1 MLGARLQFGED
12 RFYNPARA
20 RRDHLSRAH
29 SDVMNF
35 SDDDT
40 EKENGGDDENQVLVV
55 DTRSACDNDFSDS
68 EDSDSEHE
76 TCLMERVGLGK
87 GAMCELTR
95 EHCVVVMEER
105 TVAEDLD
112 NYLTGVQRRR
122 QHRYELEERR
132 IRDDAEAKRR
142 EDEKRR
148 QEKEVSALTRADGEE
163 KTASSGSF
171 LKAAESALK
180 LKERRSQIYK
190 QVVAETEALRRS
202 VDLRSHELQIAR
214 RIRQISWTT
223 ESVRGKAIE
232 LVTLI
237 TNSTYPRSSTLI
249 FAEKIVSQC
258 ANPSGSLSKSVF
270 AYAQVIFLVTSQ
282 VPQAMDFVLADF
294 VLAESNRLC
303 IYTVPMH
310 EYSESIFKTKE
321 AYYKAIEYC

>member
-1 MLGARLQFGED
+1 
-12 RFYNPARA
+12 
-20 RRDHLSRAH
+20 
-29 SDVMNF
+29 
-35 SDDDT
+35 
-40 EKENGGDDENQVLVV
+40 
-55 DTRSACDNDFSDS
+55 
-68 EDSDSEHE
+68 
-76 TCLMERVGLGK
+76 MERVGLGK

-95 EHCVVVMEER
+95 EHCVVVMEEVR
-105 TVAEDLD
+105 NGILTLEADLADKNYKFTYAISSVGKHVAEDLD

-148 QEKEVSALTRADGEE
+148 QEKVKVEAEMQARLEAEKKRAEEALEYQRAAKEAADKLIAKNAIKAAALTILQEVSALTRADGEE